1 MKIYGLSGKSGT
13 GKSYHASELCA
24 RLGING
30 IIDDGLFMYA
40 GNIIA
45 GISAKKQATMMGA
58 IKTAI
63 FTDENH
69 RLEVARAIKEVSP
82 DGILVV
88 GTSDKMI
95 LTICEKLE
103 LPKPEEIIYIEDVT
117 TEEQRQ
123 KAAHFRNDAG
133 MHIIP
138 APTLQVKKQFSGYFL
153 DPRKSFAENSAIEKT
168 IVRPT
173 YSYLGNYNIS
183 EQVIN
188 DLVRYLVK
196 ITPGFDSE
204 LWTVFSNDERG
215 CVIRTIVLMK
225 KGASFRTSAEML
237 QKNIFELVSHM
248 TAFNISG
255 IEVEIRGYR

>member
-1 MKIYGLSGKSGT
+1 MRVYGFSGRSGT
-13 GKSYHASELCA
+13 GKSYHSGELCA
-24 RLGING
+24 RLGIRG
-30 IIDDGLFMYA
+30 IVDDGLFMYD
-40 GNIIA
+40 GNIVA

-69 RLEVARAIKEVSP
+69 RLDVMQAIKDVAPE
-82 DGILVV
+82 GLLIV

-95 LTICEKLE
+95 RTICEKLE
-103 LPKPEEIIYIEDVT
+103 LPEPEEIIYIEDIT
-117 TEEQRQ
+117 TEEQRL
-123 KAAHFRNDAG
+123 KAKHYRNDAG
-133 MHIIP
+133 MHVIP

-153 DPRKSFAENSAIEKT
+153 DPKKSFAENSSIEKT

-188 DLVRYLVK
+188 DLVRYLVR

-225 KGASFRTSAEML
+225 KGASFRSSAEML

-248 TAFNISG
+248 TAFNIRG

>member
-1 MKIYGLSGKSGT
+1 MRVYGFSGKSGT
-13 GKSYHASELCA
+13 GKSYHSGELCA
-24 RLGING
+24 RLGIRG
-30 IIDDGLFMYA
+30 IVDDGLFMYD
-40 GNIIA
+40 GNIVA
-45 GISAKKQATMMGA
+45 GISAKKQSTMMGA

-69 RLEVARAIKEVSP
+69 RLDVMQAIKDVGPE
-82 DGILVV
+82 GLLIV

-95 LTICEKLE
+95 RTICEKLE
-103 LPKPEEIIYIEDVT
+103 LPEPEEIIYIEDIT

-123 KAAHFRNDAG
+123 KAKHYRNDAG
-133 MHIIP
+133 MHVIP

-153 DPRKSFAENSAIEKT
+153 DPKKSFAENSAIEKT

-196 ITPGFDSE
+196 RTPGFDSE

-225 KGASFRTSAEML
+225 KGAPFRSSAEML

-248 TAFNISG
+248 TAFNIRG